1 MHLLFNFKKIL
12 REESFF
18 PKWSLYSSFF
28 KLELSWYNIANKIDW
43 ALRKLFQYDFITS
56 LNGRFWKMILSNT
69 HNSKLKLNKS
79 VVEITSPTNY
89 PGEQFFFRKFSCLD
103 FKENDNWMEANL
115 TRWILN
121 LIPPEVCLLWL
132 FPKFYFT
139 NLNQSGEHGN
149 KFACCTRFLNFSTK
163 LVKFSERAE
172 KKEISLKQRDQNWSL
187 INPMVSSWWAIHN
200 YIKNVA
206 QSCMLD

>member
-1 MHLLFNFKKIL
+1 MIEHWENFFNM
-12 REESFF
+12 
-18 PKWSLYSSFF
+18 
-28 KLELSWYNIANKIDW
+28 
-43 ALRKLFQYDFITS
+43 TS
-56 LNGRFWKMILSNT
+56 LQVWMVDSEKWFFQT
-69 HNSKLKLNKS
+69 HTTQNWNWIKS